1 MRQVSKNGIDFVK
14 KFCYDFSKFF
24 YKGQTMAA
32 TAREINYNELSIRKL
47 LGLFDNAE
55 KQNIK
60 LQSEI
65 KRIWNKIDEVN
76 RRKMSIAKAMAI
88 KAEQPSDRLKKAIEE
103 VTEME
108 KNPNN
113 YPSYSNAEE
122 MIKACLND

>member
-1 MRQVSKNGIDFVK
+1 
-14 KFCYDFSKFF
+14 
-24 YKGQTMAA
+24 MAA
-32 TAREINYNELSIRKL
+32 TAREINYNELSLRKL

-76 RRKMSIAKAMAI
+76 RRKMSIAKAMAT

-113 YPSYSNAEE
+113 YPSYSNADE
-122 MIKACLND
+122 MIEACLND